1 MRKVVTDYALRI
13 TFEADSPN
21 TGFKFLLQTSATLS
35 SERQVDDFL
44 PWPYTSDMGVRFKV
58 PIILLTILLLAGL
71 LPAGAGA
78 QEGETPPVRTPEETD
93 ALVQTIIASMT
104 EEQRVGQLFL
114 VTFQGNDTGPNSDI
128 ARLIRDYHVG
138 GVVLSPWNGNFTNQD
153 DTAGQVLQL
162 NNDLQ
167 TYAFR
172 DLDQPV
178 VLPDGKLNPAIANNG
193 APGLPLFIALNQ
205 EGDGLPY
212 SSLIK
217 GFTPL
222 PNNLA
227 IGATWEPEYARSMG
241 EIVGQELSA
250 VGVNMLLGPSLD
262 VLDNPRP
269 ELQGYAGS
277 RTFGGDA
284 FWVSRMGQAYIEGVH
299 AGSEGKLATVAKH
312 FPGQGASD
320 RRPDQEVATVQKPL
334 PALEQVELAPFRAVT
349 EQAPSPD
356 AITDAMMTSHVRYKG
371 FQENPRQLTPPIS
384 LAPELQTIMEGF
396 TTWRDRGGV
405 LLSDALGVRALKRY
419 YQAYEPNRFPHR
431 RVAQEAFLAGNDLLF
446 LAEFDKD
453 GVWEQQFANMV
464 DVIGY
469 FKQKYDE
476 DPAFRARVDESL
488 ARIIRLKLK
497 LYPQLSWQET
507 QRSTDDLAGTLDQG
521 LDDVTA
527 VARSANTLIYP
538 GVTELADRLP
548 SAPLVSERILIFT
561 DDRPLREC
569 PDCPPQPAIPVT
581 SMEEMILHLYGPEAS
596 DQVNPDNIDSA
607 GFTELNTLLLQEAHP
622 DQVPPEQA
630 LSPER
635 VTELNGLINGADWI
649 IFNMLDVDKETYPSS
664 AALRRFLDQRADI
677 LRDKKLIVFS
687 FNAPYFLSDT
697 EIGKLT
703 AYYGLYSKTG
713 PFLETAVRTLFR
725 ELQPEGSLPVSVA
738 GVNYDLPRVLEPD
751 PDRPFPLKLLLPDPE
766 TGEPRSIDPRLDVID
781 LQVGDAIIVQAGPVL
796 DHNGH
801 VVPDDTL
808 VEFVFLDQQA
818 GVELPR
824 RQAPTVNG
832 MASTQLV
839 IERAGTFQ
847 ISATAGE
854 GAHAEAALI
863 LTIGGE
869 EGAILATA
877 TPTVTPTPTHTPTPT
892 LTPTHTPTPTP
903 EPTATPS
910 PVVAPNP
917 TPPVDSGISGRRV
930 NLGAFLIALIANLL
944 AFIMHYI
951 IGGGARLP
959 RERVARDALISI
971 IGAQLLYI
979 LYAMG
984 WLPGSNAL
992 QTLIGPAGA
1001 LLVTF
1006 FGGLLPFLTD
1016 HLS

>member
-1 MRKVVTDYALRI
+1 MWAY
-13 TFEADSPN
+13 TF
-21 TGFKFLLQTSATLS
+21 G
-35 SERQVDDFL
+35 
-44 PWPYTSDMGVRFKV
+44 MGVRLKV
-58 PIILLTILLLAGL
+58 PITLLIIFLLVGL
-71 LPAGAGA
+71 IPAGAGA
-78 QEGETPPVRTPEETD
+78 QEGDTPPARTPEDTE
-93 ALVQTIIASMT
+93 ALVQKIIAGMSV
-104 EEQRVGQLFL
+104 EQRVGQLFL
-114 VTFQGNDTGPNSDI
+114 VTFPGNDTGPNSDI

-138 GVVLSPWNGNFTNQD
+138 GVVLTPWNGNFTNQN
-153 DTAGQVLQL
+153 DTAQQVLQL

-172 DLDQPV
+172 DLDQPI
-178 VLPDGKLNPAIANNG
+178 VLPDGKINPAIASSG
-193 APGLPLFIALNQ
+193 VPGLPLFIALNQ

-212 SSLIK
+212 SSLIN

-227 IGATWEPEYARSMG
+227 LGATWEPDNARRIG
-241 EIVGQELSA
+241 EIVGRELSA
-250 VGVNMLLGPSLD
+250 VGVNLLLGPSLD

-269 ELQGYAGS
+269 ELKGYAGS

-284 FWVSRMGQAYIEGVH
+284 FWVSKMGQAYIQGVH
-299 AGSEGKLATVAKH
+299 RGSAGKLATVAKH

-334 PALEQVELAPFRAVT
+334 SALEQVELAPFRAVT

-356 AITDAMMTSHVRYKG
+356 AVTDAMMTSHVRYKG

-396 TTWRDRGGV
+396 TTWRDQGGV
-405 LLSDALGVRALKRY
+405 LISDALGVRALKRY

-453 GVWEQQFANMV
+453 GIWEQQFANIV
-464 DVIGY
+464 DVISY
-469 FKQKYDE
+469 FKQKYEE
-476 DPAFRARVDESL
+476 DLAFRARVDESL

-497 LYPQLSWQET
+497 LYPQLSWQGT
-507 QRSTDDLAGTLDQG
+507 QRAADALPETLNHG

-581 SMEEMILHLYGPEAS
+581 SMEEKILHLYGPEAS
-596 DQVNPDNIDSA
+596 DQVNPENIDSA
-607 GFTELNTLLLQEAHP
+607 GFIELNTLLLQETNP
-622 DQVPPEQA
+622 EQVAAEQA

-635 VTELNGLINGADWI
+635 ITELNGLINGADWI
-649 IFNMLDVDKETYPSS
+649 IFNMLDVDRETYPSS
-664 AALRRFLDQRADI
+664 VALKRFLDQRADI

-703 AYYGLYSKTG
+703 AYYGLYSKTE
-713 PFLETAVRTLFR
+713 PFIETAVRTLFR
-725 ELQPEGSLPVSVA
+725 ELQPVGSLPVSVA

-751 PDRPFPLKLLLPDPE
+751 PDRPFPLTLLLPDPE
-766 TGEPRSIDPRLDVID
+766 TGEPKPLDSEHEVID
-781 LQVGDAIIVQAGPVL
+781 LKVGDTIIVQAGPIL

-801 VVPDDTL
+801 IVPDGTP
-808 VEFVFLDQQA
+808 VEFIFLDQQE

-824 RQAPTVNG
+824 RQTATVNG
-832 MASTQLV
+832 MATTQLD
-839 IERAGTFQ
+839 IEREGTFH

-854 GAHAEAALI
+854 GAHAAAALI
-863 LTIGGE
+863 LTITGE
-869 EGAILATA
+869 EARLATA
-877 TPTVTPTPTHTPTPT
+877 TPTVTPTPTYTP
-892 LTPTHTPTPTP
+892 TPTHTPTPTVTP
-903 EPTATPS
+903 TPQPTATPS
-910 PVVAPNP
+910 PVIAP
-917 TPPVDSGISGRRV
+917 TPTATPPGHGSSQRANIGT
-930 NLGAFLIALIANLL
+930 FLIALIANLL
-944 AFIMHYI
+944 AFTLHYI

-959 RERVARDALISI
+959 RESVARNVLISV
-971 IGAQLLYI
+971 IGAQCLYI
-979 LYAMG
+979 LYGLG
-984 WLPGSNAL
+984 WLPGSRAI
-992 QTLIGPAGA
+992 QTSVGPAGA
-1001 LLVTF
+1001 LLVAF
-1006 FGGLLPFLTD
+1006 LGGLLPFLTD
-1016 HLS
+1016 HLPQRPEPQP

>member
-1 MRKVVTDYALRI
+1 M
-13 TFEADSPN
+13 P
-21 TGFKFLLQTSATLS
+21 
-35 SERQVDDFL
+35 
-44 PWPYTSDMGVRFKV
+44 
-58 PIILLTILLLAGL
+58 
-71 LPAGAGA
+71 PA
-78 QEGETPPVRTPEETD
+78 ERTPEEIDTV
-93 ALVQTIIASMT
+93 VQKIIDSMSVD
-104 EEQRVGQLFL
+104 QRVGQLFL
-114 VTFQGNDTGPNSDI
+114 VTFPGHDTGPNSDI
-128 ARLIRDYHVG
+128 ARLIRDYHIG
-138 GVVLSPWNGNFTNQD
+138 GVVLTTWNGNIRNEGDVAAQT
-153 DTAGQVLQL
+153 LQL

-178 VLPDGKLNPAIANNG
+178 VLPDGTINPAIATSG
-193 APGLPLFIALNQ
+193 APGLPLLIALNQ

-212 SSLIK
+212 TTLIR

-227 IGATWEPEYARSMG
+227 IGATWEPDYARRVG
-241 EIVGQELSA
+241 EIVGRELSA
-250 VGVNMLLGPSLD
+250 VGVNLLLGPSLD

-269 ELQGYAGS
+269 ELKGYAGS

-284 FWVSRMGQAYIEGVH
+284 YWVSKMGQAYIAGVH
-299 AGSEGKLATVAKH
+299 TGSNGRLATVAKH

-349 EQAPSPD
+349 EQAPSPE
-356 AITDAMMTSHVRYKG
+356 AVTDVMMTSHVRYKG

-384 LAPELQTIMEGF
+384 LAPELQTIMDGF
-396 TTWRDRGGV
+396 TTWRDHGGV

-453 GVWEQQFANMV
+453 GAWNQQFANII

-469 FKQKYDE
+469 FKQKYEE

-507 QRSTDDLAGTLDQG
+507 QRTPDDLPQVLGQG

-569 PDCPPQPAIPVT
+569 PSCPPEPAIPVT
-581 SMEEMILHLYGPEAS
+581 KMEEIILHLYGPEAS
-596 DQVNPDNIDSA
+596 DQVDPDHIDSA
-607 GFTELNTLLLQEAHP
+607 GFTELNTLLLQETQP
-622 DQVPPEQA
+622 EDVPPEQA

-635 VTELNGLINGADWI
+635 ITELNGLINGADWI

-664 AALRRFLDQRADI
+664 AALKRFLDQRADI

-703 AYYGLYSKTG
+703 AYYGLYSKTS
-713 PFLETAVRTLFR
+713 PFIETAVRTLFR

-738 GVNYDLPRVLEPD
+738 GVNYDLSRVLEPD
-751 PDRPFPLKLLLPDPE
+751 PDHPFPLQLLLPDPE
-766 TGEPRSIDPRLDVID
+766 TGEPRPIDPQLEVID
-781 LQVGDAIIVQAGPVL
+781 LQVGDTIIVQAGPVL

-801 VVPDDTL
+801 VVPDGTL
-808 VEFVFLDQQA
+808 VEFIFLDQQA

-824 RQAPTVNG
+824 RQAATVNG
-832 MASTQLV
+832 MAATQLV

-892 LTPTHTPTPTP
+892 LTPTATHTPTPI
-903 EPTATPS
+903 PTATPS
-910 PVVAPNP
+910 PVVAPSP
-917 TPPVDSGISGRRV
+917 TPQGPSRSPGRRV
-930 NLGAFLIALIANLL
+930 DLGAFLIALIANLL
-944 AFIMHYI
+944 AFTLHYI
-951 IGGGARLP
+951 MRGGARLP
-959 RERVARDALISI
+959 RETVARDALISV

-979 LYAMG
+979 LYALG
-984 WLPGSNAL
+984 WLPGSRGL
-992 QTLIGPAGA
+992 QSLMGPAGA

-1016 HLS
+1016 YLFRK